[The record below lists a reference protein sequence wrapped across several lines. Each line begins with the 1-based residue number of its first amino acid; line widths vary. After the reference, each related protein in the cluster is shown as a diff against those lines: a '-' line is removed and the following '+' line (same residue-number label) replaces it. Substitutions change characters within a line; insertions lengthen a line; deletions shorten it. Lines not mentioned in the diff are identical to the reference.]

1 MQPVVISAVGTAV
14 CSTIVIPD
22 YMQNPFQISV
32 ACILGSAAGTFS
44 IQHSLDFP
52 TVYAPSFNGAT
63 ALLNGRIQTATWFNN
78 SGITDATTSITG
90 NYAFPVAAIRL
101 NITSGLATTQ
111 VTAII
116 TQATNAP

>member
-1 MQPVVISAVGTAV
+1 MQPVVVWAIGTAT
-14 CSTIVIPD
+14 STVVIPD

-32 ACILGSAAGTFS
+32 GCVLGTAAGTFS

-63 ALLNGRIQTATWFNN
+63 ALVNGAVQTATWFDN
-78 SGITDATTSITG
+78 SGITNATASITG

-101 NITSGLATTQ
+101 NIKNAVATTQ